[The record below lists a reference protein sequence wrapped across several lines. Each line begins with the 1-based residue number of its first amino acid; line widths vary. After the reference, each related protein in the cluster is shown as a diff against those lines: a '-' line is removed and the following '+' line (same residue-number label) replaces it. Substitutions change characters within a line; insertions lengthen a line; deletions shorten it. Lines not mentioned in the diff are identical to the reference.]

1 MNLYTIKKEYEL
13 ESKSGDEMKEISF
26 DKDDLVIVVAVI
38 VVVLIV
44 AGVGWMFLSH

>member
-1 MNLYTIKKEYEL
+1 
-13 ESKSGDEMKEISF
+13 MKEISF